1 MLTSALEN
9 VLFVS
14 ALMLGPLTLPVF
26 LLLLVCAL
34 FLIVDMVKNREKKSV
49 RIGAGVLAVFILLF
63 AFVLQRE
70 GQPYSPGEARR
81 LYESRQT
88 AYDAVALFMLEQA
101 QENGERSYYSNG
113 LREEWPEEIEA
124 ELGKVLGSWS
134 LRCGSPDVSAGSRG
148 YSNDLEV
155 LFYIYAGPERD
166 SGDGGTVYDLQYLLY
181 APNKSRADTANSY
194 TESLT
199 HLTGDWYLYRTVNV

>member
-14 ALMLGPLTLPVF
+14 ALMLRPLTLPVF

-70 GQPYSPGEARR
+70 GQPYSPNEARR
-81 LYESRQT
+81 LSESRQT

-101 QENGERSYYSNG
+101 QENGERS
-113 LREEWPEEIEA
+113 
-124 ELGKVLGSWS
+124 
-134 LRCGSPDVSAGSRG
+134 
-148 YSNDLEV
+148 
-155 LFYIYAGPERD
+155 
-166 SGDGGTVYDLQYLLY
+166 
-181 APNKSRADTANSY
+181 
-194 TESLT
+194 
-199 HLTGDWYLYRTVNV
+199 